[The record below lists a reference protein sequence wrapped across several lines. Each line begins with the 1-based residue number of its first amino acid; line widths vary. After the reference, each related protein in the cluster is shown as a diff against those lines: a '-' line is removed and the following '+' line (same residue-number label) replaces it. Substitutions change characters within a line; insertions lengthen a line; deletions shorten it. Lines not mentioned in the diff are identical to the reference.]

1 MNTEML
7 LIALAA
13 LLFALAAALLVVL
26 LVRQGRNAGRSA
38 EDWERLQNELLNE
51 MDAQRDQTLASLR
64 ATGDTMMQHMNG
76 MAANQAVMLDG
87 MRREMADLRR
97 DNEAQLTRMRHT
109 VDERLEETLEKRLDS
124 SFAQVSARLEEVYR
138 SMGEMQSLAAGV
150 GDLKKVLTNV
160 KTRGIWGEMQLGN
173 LLEQMLS
180 PEQYGANV
188 TIVPGSREQVEYAI
202 RLPGRDGETVWL
214 PIDAKFPQEDYI
226 RLAEA
231 SEAADAPAVEAA
243 RKALAAR
250 VKTEAKRIH
259 DKYICPPYSTDF
271 AVMFLPVE
279 GLYAEVMRDSALTQ
293 ELQRQ
298 YRVTVAGPSTLTA
311 LLSSLQ
317 MGFRTLAIE
326 KRTSEVWQLLGG
338 VKRDFG
344 AFGEALAKAQTQLQQ
359 AGTTLDTA
367 FSRTK
372 AIQRRL
378 DSMEKLGDG
387 SEG

>member
-1 MNTEML
+1 MNTETL
-7 LIALAA
+7 LIALTA
-13 LLFALAAALLVVL
+13 LLFALAVALLIVL
-26 LVRQGRNAGRSA
+26 LVRQGRNNARSA

-97 DNEAQLTRMRHT
+97 DNETQLTRMRRT

-138 SMGEMQSLAAGV
+138 SMGEMQTLAAGV

-160 KTRGIWGEMQLGN
+160 KTRGIWGEMQLGS

-188 TIVPGSREQVEYAI
+188 VIVPGSREQVEYAI
-202 RLPGRDGETVWL
+202 RLPGRDGEVVWL
-214 PIDAKFPQEDYI
+214 PIDAKFPQEDYV
-226 RLAEA
+226 RLTEA
-231 SEAADAPAVEAA
+231 SEAGDAAAVDAA
-243 RKALAAR
+243 RRALAAR

-259 DKYICPPYSTDF
+259 DKYVCPPYSTDF

-298 YRVTVAGPSTLTA
+298 YRITVSGPSTLTA

-367 FSRTK
+367 FSKTK

-387 SEG
+387 AEG